1 MVLML
6 ALAPQA
12 PATEA
17 RQLFN
22 GKDLSGWQH
31 VGKGRVYVED
41 SLLKTEGGMGL
52 LWYTGERFGNCTLRV
67 IYRTTTKDDNSG
79 VFIRI
84 PEPPADPWQAVHTG
98 YEIQILENFPAHYK
112 RSEHQLAHGDKWHT
126 TGAIYS
132 ISPALAAPQ
141 YPAGEWNTLEIE
153 LAGPRTIVTLNGVLV
168 NDYTEGSP
176 VPPRQH
182 HYEPIRGRRP
192 DAGYIG
198 IQNHHEPQTVHFREI
213 SVNACRR

>member
-1 MVLML
+1 MILML

-213 SVNACRR
+213 SVHACRR